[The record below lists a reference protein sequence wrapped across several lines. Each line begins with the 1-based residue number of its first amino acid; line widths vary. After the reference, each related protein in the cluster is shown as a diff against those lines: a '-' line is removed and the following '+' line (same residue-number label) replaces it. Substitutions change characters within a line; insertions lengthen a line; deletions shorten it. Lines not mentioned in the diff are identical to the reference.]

1 MSTTKKSSVR
11 FMSEPWLSDNILLI
25 GLDYAI
31 INLGLYLF
39 LGYFANIEKVL
50 TTTTA
55 ENERISIELDMARR
69 IQAESLPN
77 NFPPF
82 PERTEFDIYA
92 SMQPAKEVGGDF
104 YDFFLLDADHLGLG
118 VWTAGIFSGSRSDFE
133 TLQLTRCRSRL

>member
-1 MSTTKKSSVR
+1 MSTSKKSSVR

-25 GLDYAI
+25 GLAYAI
-31 INLGLYLF
+31 INSGLYLF

-77 NFPPF
+77 NSPPF

-118 VWTAGIFSGSRSDFE
+118 VWTDGIFSGSRSDFE
-133 TLQLTRCRSRL
+133 ALQLTRCRSRL